1 MTLEDIKNEVEMM
14 QAEAK
19 VVLPKTGDKCVER
32 ATVLAAYHAR
42 VGELYAEAKYLVNK
56 KKSSEIANE
65 VVKIAKAGYLAAN
78 AQNAMVN
85 SLAKEEQKMVDALD
99 RLNSAFA
106 KQMDLC
112 RTFISKEK
120 AEMQYLNF
128 NASKDKH
135 GTF

>member
-1 MTLEDIKNEVEMM
+1 MTIEQIREEVEMM

-19 VVLPKTGDKCVER
+19 VVLPITADECVKR
-32 ATVLAAYHAR
+32 ATELAVYHAR
-42 VGELYAEAKYLVNK
+42 VGELLAKAKRLVNRI
-56 KKSSEIANE
+56 KSSKIADE
-65 VVKIAKAGYLAAN
+65 VVKIAKAGYLASK
-78 AQNAMVN
+78 AQNAMVDA
-85 SLAKEEQKMVDALD
+85 LAEEEQEMVVALD

-128 NASKDKH
+128 NASKDKD
-135 GTF
+135 GPF